1 METICGNE
9 QRDWCN
15 WATRHGLRITADAG
29 TLYGRAFAGH
39 RLIGFAALVAP
50 AKESVRKAS
59 TGHDRGQA
67 CHRGNRGNPANFQNP
82 QPPFFHTTTTMTQ
95 PQPNS
100 QCEPADAEA
109 TAAALGR
116 IPSGLFVVT
125 WRTRDNDADSTDQA
139 MLASW
144 IMQGGFVPPLIT
156 IAVGAT
162 RNLLAAIDQ
171 CTPFVVNV
179 LGESQRSLVGRFGK
193 PAAPGEDPFAGMTI
207 ARSPSGTAVIPEAIA
222 WLECQAVTQAGGSG
236 GQMGDHVIILAR
248 VLAAGTGLEQAPL
261 VHVRRNGLRY

>member
-1 METICGNE
+1 
-9 QRDWCN
+9 
-15 WATRHGLRITADAG
+15 L
-29 TLYGRAFAGH
+29 
-39 RLIGFAALVAP
+39 AA
-50 AKESVRKAS
+50 
-59 TGHDRGQA
+59 RGEGSA
-67 CHRGNRGNPANFQNP
+67 LHRGKRGNPASFRFP
-82 QPPFFHTTTTMTQ
+82 YPPLLHTIITMTQ
-95 PQPNS
+95 PQPTS
-100 QCEPADAEA
+100 QNEPADAEA

-125 WRTRDNDADSTDQA
+125 WRARENEADATDRA

-162 RNLLAAIDQ
+162 RDLLAAIDQ

-193 PAAPGEDPFAGMTI
+193 PAGPGEDPFAGL
-207 ARSPSGTAVIPEAIA
+207 AVDRSPSGAAVIPDAIA

-248 VLAAGTGLEQAPL
+248 VLAAGTGPEQPPL
-261 VHVRRNGLRY
+261 VHVRKNGLRY

>member
-1 METICGNE
+1 
-9 QRDWCN
+9 
-15 WATRHGLRITADAG
+15 
-29 TLYGRAFAGH
+29 
-39 RLIGFAALVAP
+39 
-50 AKESVRKAS
+50 
-59 TGHDRGQA
+59 
-67 CHRGNRGNPANFQNP
+67 
-82 QPPFFHTTTTMTQ
+82 MTQ
-95 PQPNS
+95 PQPAAQN
-100 QCEPADAEA
+100 EPSEA
-109 TAAALGR
+109 VGVALGR

-125 WRTRDNDADSTDQA
+125 WRGQDDAAGAADRA

-162 RNLLAAIDQ
+162 RDLLAAIDQ

-193 PAAPGEDPFAGMTI
+193 PAAPGDDPFAGM
-207 ARSPSGTAVIPEAIA
+207 AVNRSPSGNAVIPEAIA

-248 VLAAGTGLEQAPL
+248 VLAAGTGPEQPPL
-261 VHVRRNGLRY
+261 VHVRKNGLRY